1 MKTTADSLLALTNL
15 ISSVQM
21 FADIPTTLLKEI
33 VATATIH
40 HGKPGET
47 MPLTDNEYI
56 GLLEGEIQLRRD
68 RDNHP
73 IGVLKINAEPDHD
86 IALVYALHGS
96 HLYFDRRSKVIF
108 LDGARIDMALS
119 RTAVLNELAD
129 RPPALRKRLFWL
141 TETPVFAPLSP
152 RQLIDCAQTLT
163 PQLCEA
169 GSAIITQGEQGNH
182 FYIIESGTAEVWR
195 KDPMEDEP
203 AQCVATLSKGDVFG
217 EEALLQNGLRNATVR
232 MTKTGGVLQLDHE
245 MFDKYLRASFLDEVE
260 AEPALELING
270 GAKLLD
276 CRFEMEYEMAHI
288 PGAKLI
294 PLDHIRE
301 QFSQLDPQHKHVV
314 YCRTGRRSKAAAYLL
329 AQQGIS
335 AVSMK
340 GGINKWPFDIEG
352 DSDNH

>member
-1 MKTTADSLLALTNL
+1 MKPTADSLQALTNL

-40 HGKPGET
+40 HGQPGET

-73 IGVLKINAEPDHD
+73 IGALKKNAELDRD
-86 IALVYALHGS
+86 IALIYALDGS

-108 LDGARIDMALS
+108 LDGARIDLALS
-119 RTAVLNELAD
+119 RTAVLNELSD

-141 TETPVFAPLSP
+141 TETPAFTALSP

-163 PQLCEA
+163 PRLCEA
-169 GSAIITQGEQGNH
+169 GTTIVTQGEQGKH
-182 FYIIESGTAEVWR
+182 FYIMESGTAEVWR

-203 AQCVATLSKGDVFG
+203 AQLVATLSKGDAFG

-232 MTKTGGVLQLDHE
+232 MTQTGGVLELEHE
-245 MFDKYLRASFLDEVE
+245 MFNKYLRASFLDEVE

-270 GAKLLD
+270 GAKL
-276 CRFEMEYEMAHI
+276 
-288 PGAKLI
+288 I
-294 PLDHIRE
+294 PLDNIRE
-301 QFSQLDPQHKHVV
+301 QFSQLDPQCKHVV
-314 YCRTGRRSKAAAYLL
+314 YCRSGRRSKAAAYLL

-340 GGINKWPFDIEG
+340 GGISKWPFDIEG
-352 DSDNH
+352 DSDGH